1 MMKDDGKK
9 HRKLPI
15 LNHYTCII
23 QSFKSRQRW
32 GQISIFLNSLKAEV
46 LARIKAVERLEQEPI
61 DLEKLPD
68 LPDLS
73 ALEGSKKSPAKK
85 VSQKGSE
92 KSQQEKVPVK
102 AQNPVPKNSPQK
114 LPAPVPMKLPSH
126 IIPDSEEHLLK
137 LMECNNARKAEKRAS
152 MGLPSLTPYFC
163 KDFDTKE
170 CFFR

>member
-1 MMKDDGKK
+1 MY
-9 HRKLPI
+9 LSQ
-15 LNHYTCII
+15 L
-23 QSFKSRQRW
+23 
-32 GQISIFLNSLKAEV
+32 LKAEV

-73 ALEGSKKSPAKK
+73 ALESSKKSAAKN
-85 VSQKGSE
+85 VSQKVSE
-92 KSQQEKVPVK
+92 KSQQGKVPEK

-170 CFFR
+170 CFFRYKVSSIRHIY